1 MIRFVDRLPYALV
14 VAICAAV
21 APLLVM
27 LPFAATEVRP
37 LVVVPGMG
45 LVLGFF
51 AAIIILWSKK
61 LRWSATTGE
70 MMSAIR
76 AEGRAEGADS
86 GAISWSWRE
95 NSEVESG
102 GSWTRVVS
110 FSDFYS
116 LNRPQIVRMW
126 IVDCLI
132 GILGW
137 SVAFLLFSAPSF
149 ALTVT
154 LAGLLA
160 LHIARIAWLIR
171 QHNLMLTLYQ
181 STVTIVVGG
190 TAGVTIVLLA
200 YVGSTLDLIGSWPV
214 YRHVSLALL
223 LLLVFFVFVDIAIAS
238 ILRKL
243 LR

>member
-27 LPFAATEVRP
+27 LPFATTEVRP
-37 LVVVPGMG
+37 LVVVPSMG

-76 AEGRAEGADS
+76 AEGGADS
-86 GAISWSWRE
+86 GAISWSLRQSHVVE
-95 NSEVESG
+95 N
-102 GSWTRVVS
+102 GSFWTRAVS
-110 FSDFYS
+110 LSDFYF
-116 LNRPQIVRMW
+116 LNRPQITRMLMIDW
-126 IVDCLI
+126 LT

-137 SVAFLLFSAPSF
+137 SVAFLLFSRPSF

-160 LHIARIAWLIR
+160 VHIARIAWLIR

-200 YVGSTLDLIGSWPV
+200 YVGSRLDLIGSWPV

>member
-1 MIRFVDRLPYALV
+1 MTRFVDRLPYALV

-27 LPFAATEVRP
+27 LPFATTEVRP

-137 SVAFLLFSAPSF
+137 SVAFLLFSGPSF

-160 LHIARIAWLIR
+160 VHIARIAWLIR

>member
-27 LPFAATEVRP
+27 LPFATTEVRP

-76 AEGRAEGADS
+76 AEGADS

-95 NSEVESG
+95 NREVESG

-116 LNRPQIVRMW
+116 QNRPQIVRMW

-137 SVAFLLFSAPSF
+137 SVAFLLFSGPSF

-160 LHIARIAWLIR
+160 VHIARIAWLIR